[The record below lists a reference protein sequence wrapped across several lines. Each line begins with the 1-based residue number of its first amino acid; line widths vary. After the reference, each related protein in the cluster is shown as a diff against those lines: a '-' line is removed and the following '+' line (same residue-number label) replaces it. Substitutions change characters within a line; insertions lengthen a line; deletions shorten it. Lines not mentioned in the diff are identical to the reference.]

1 MIKMTHLVKLGLFL
15 SAEEQK
21 ILINVVKFRIRIIMS
36 SLLQFLIRYHYIL
49 FYQMLFRIILIDKVK
64 LY

>member
-1 MIKMTHLVKLGLFL
+1 
-15 SAEEQK
+15 
-21 ILINVVKFRIRIIMS
+21 MS